1 MSYTG
6 EDVQREAEAYRD
18 WARDMDRAQYLATTY
33 AKIIAYAELRGQ
45 EIRNLFEEDAHGY
58 EQPLFPA

>member
-45 EIRNLFEEDAHGY
+45 ELAAMVRVEEVAHGHV
-58 EQPLFPA
+58 